1 MKRYHEAFHFRDENG
16 NVAGAYVYDTVK
28 ESGFPVNMDDFQ
40 KLVAG
45 SEVMFLEYG
54 NGKMV
59 HKLNEEERRSLGKV
73 PTCGESIQEYWDND
87 SWAEKRYFNLFA
99 EGMLPAGVMP
109 IVKLPI
115 VGEMLQI
122 GIYANPI
129 KLNEVRRRFGE
140 MGKGFRSVKILGQ
153 DTLVIPV
160 PVMAFEA
167 YRGSLKD
174 NLHDCVF
181 CFPPISQAVTNT
193 QNVRKASFV
202 NRLLH
207 TEVSNSVPEDIL
219 QFFIGRNEEKLCLR
233 NQVSN
238 REAGQSGQHAGA
250 EPTAKMSMF

>member
-1 MKRYHEAFHFRDENG
+1 MKRYHGAFHFRDESG

-28 ESGFPVNMDDFQ
+28 ESGFPVNMDNFQ
-40 KLVAG
+40 KLVAD
-45 SEVMFLEYG
+45 SAVMFLEYE
-54 NGKMV
+54 
-59 HKLNEEERRSLGKV
+59 NEKIVWKENVEEQRSFRGM
-73 PTCGESIQEYWDND
+73 PAHGESIQEYWDND
-87 SWAEKRYFNLFA
+87 SWAEKRFFNLFA
-99 EGMLPAGVMP
+99 EGMLPAVAMP
-109 IVKLPI
+109 VVKLPI

-122 GIYANPI
+122 SIYANPI

-140 MGKGFRSVKILGQ
+140 MGKGFRLVKILGQ
-153 DTLVIPV
+153 DVLLIPV

-174 NLHDCVF
+174 NLHDCVL

-219 QFFIGRNEEKLCLR
+219 QFFIERNEEKLSLR
-233 NQVSN
+233 KQVSN
-238 REAGQSGQHAGA
+238 REARQSGQHTGA

>member
-45 SEVMFLEYG
+45 SE
-54 NGKMV
+54 
-59 HKLNEEERRSLGKV
+59 
-73 PTCGESIQEYWDND
+73 
-87 SWAEKRYFNLFA
+87 
-99 EGMLPAGVMP
+99 GMLPAGVMP
-109 IVKLPI
+109 IVKLSI

-174 NLHDCVF
+174 NLHDC
-181 CFPPISQAVTNT
+181 A
-193 QNVRKASFV
+193 FV
-202 NRLLH
+202 SRR
-207 TEVSNSVPEDIL
+207 SAR
-219 QFFIGRNEEKLCLR
+219 Q
-233 NQVSN
+233 
-238 REAGQSGQHAGA
+238 
-250 EPTAKMSMF
+250 